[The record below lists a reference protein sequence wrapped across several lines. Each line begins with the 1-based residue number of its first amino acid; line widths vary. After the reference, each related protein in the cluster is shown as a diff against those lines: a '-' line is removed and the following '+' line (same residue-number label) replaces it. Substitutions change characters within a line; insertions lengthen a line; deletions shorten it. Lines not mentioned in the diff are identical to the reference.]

1 MDDTLRQL
9 AGADPYRAAQLE
21 DLPSSRFY
29 ANTFDAIVSSDSAP
43 ELGTGV
49 MAVTSERDGRLA
61 RKGRVRLGRVIPAV
75 LAGCVGLSFAGA
87 AIADAV
93 SSSPVT
99 KFLQQETTQPRL
111 TSRAMLD
118 RGGRH
123 RLSAQVGRISPRDA
137 VTVTSTLG
145 DGTVLGP
152 PAATATA
159 AISQSQAWNA
169 FVAYGPVPNV
179 YVLASTPAPTIE
191 LAQLSKAVAPN
202 GTDGGS
208 LSSLVWV
215 IHYQDIAVYNAVE
228 NALHNQF
235 LSTHPGLATG
245 SPAQLN
251 PYQEIGY
258 FDAFV
263 SANTGQV
270 LYTTTHASLIPQ
282 SRAARAATSSER
294 PEP

>member
-9 AGADPYRAAQLE
+9 AGADPYRAVQLE

-29 ANTFDAIVSSDSAP
+29 ANTFDAIVNSESGP

-49 MAVTSERDGRLA
+49 IAVTSERDGRPA
-61 RKGRVRLGRVIPAV
+61 RKSRVRLGRVTPAV

-123 RLSAQVGRISPRDA
+123 KLSAQVGRISPRDE

-145 DGTVLGP
+145 DGTVLAP
-152 PAATATA
+152 PAATSTA

-191 LAQLSKAVAPN
+191 LAQLSKADAP
-202 GTDGGS
+202 DGGS

-215 IHYQDIAVYNAVE
+215 IQYQDIAVYNAAE
-228 NALHNQF
+228 NAIANSLYER
-235 LSTHPGLATG
+235 SHPGVATG
-245 SPAQLN
+245 SPTQLN
-251 PYQEIGY
+251 PYQKIGY

-263 SANTGQV
+263 DANTGQV
-270 LYTTTHASLIPQ
+270 LYTTVHATH
-282 SRAARAATSSER
+282 R
-294 PEP
+294 

>member
-1 MDDTLRQL
+1 
-9 AGADPYRAAQLE
+9 
-21 DLPSSRFY
+21 
-29 ANTFDAIVSSDSAP
+29 
-43 ELGTGV
+43 
-49 MAVTSERDGRLA
+49 
-61 RKGRVRLGRVIPAV
+61 
-75 LAGCVGLSFAGA
+75 
-87 AIADAV
+87 
-93 SSSPVT
+93 
-99 KFLQQETTQPRL
+99 
-111 TSRAMLD
+111 
-118 RGGRH
+118 
-123 RLSAQVGRISPRDA
+123 VGRISPRDA

-145 DGTVLGP
+145 DGTVLAP

-191 LAQLSKAVAPN
+191 LAQLSKAVAAN

-215 IHYQDIAVYNAVE
+215 IQYQDIAVYNAVE
-228 NALHNQF
+228 NAIANL
-235 LSTHPGLATG
+235 LYARSHPGVAKGT
-245 SPAQLN
+245 QLN

-270 LYTTTHASLIPQ
+270 LYTTVHATHS
-282 SRAARAATSSER
+282 SVTSGARGN
-294 PEP
+294 